1 MAKFKRYQTIPGF
14 LFVYTTV
21 MAICFLTK
29 NGEMSSTEKWIT
41 FGVSYVIIILLYFV
55 LRRKER
61 LKREREEDMKK

>member
-1 MAKFKRYQTIPGF
+1 MAKFKRYQIIPGF

-21 MAICFLTK
+21 MAICFLPK

-61 LKREREEDMKK
+61 LKREREEDMKR